1 MATTALPKV
10 PRAMRELFSI
20 RNVEMLVCLLLLAA
34 SLRLMMEGW
43 RLGAGWG
50 ERGPQSGFFPFSLS
64 LVLALGL
71 VAVLIEAWRG
81 RDTRPFFAAPE
92 EWIDLLKVGVPSG
105 LAIALTPS
113 LGLYLTSG
121 LYVFAF
127 MAWYG
132 RYPWTRA
139 LLGGIAVPVA
149 LYLLLRYG
157 FNIGMPMSPWYR
169 QGILPV

>member
-1 MATTALPKV
+1 
-10 PRAMRELFSI
+10 MRDLLTI
-20 RNVEMLVCLLLLAA
+20 RTVEIVVCLLLLAL
-34 SLRLMMEGW
+34 SVLVVMEGL
-43 RLGAGWG
+43 RLGAGWN
-50 ERGPQSGFFPFSLS
+50 ERGPQSGFFPFT
-64 LVLALGL
+64 LAVILIIGL
-71 VAVLIEAWRG
+71 VAVVIDSWRE
-81 RDTRPFFAAPE
+81 RDTRPFFEAPE

-113 LGLYLTSG
+113 LGLYITSG

-132 RYPWTRA
+132 RYAWRWA
-139 LLGGIAVPVA
+139 LLGGVLTPLV

>member
-20 RNVEMLVCLLLLAA
+20 SNVEMLVCLLLLAA

-92 EWIDLLKVGVPSG
+92 EWIDL
-105 LAIALTPS
+105 
-113 LGLYLTSG
+113 
-121 LYVFAF
+121 YVFAF

>member
-1 MATTALPKV
+1 
-10 PRAMRELFSI
+10 MRGFLTI
-20 RNVEMLVCLLLLAA
+20 RTVEIVVCLLLLGLAA
-34 SLRLMMEGW
+34 LVVSEGL
-43 RLGAGWG
+43 RLGAGWN
-50 ERGPQSGFFPFSLS
+50 ERGPQSGFFPFG
-64 LVLALGL
+64 LALVMGIGL
-71 VAVLIEAWRG
+71 VAVVVEAWREPE
-81 RDTRPFFAAPE
+81 TRPFFEAPE

-105 LAIALTPS
+105 LAILLTPS
-113 LGLYLTSG
+113 LGLYITSG

-132 RYPWTRA
+132 RYAWRWA
-139 LLGGIAVPVA
+139 LLGGVLVPAV